1 VFLLFHDV
9 YVSDPRES
17 GFASPAADRYKL
29 TTDRFDRHLSGL
41 ARACP
46 HVAPFSL
53 TFDDGGSSYYTIIA
67 DRLEA
72 LGWRGYC
79 FVPTDF
85 IGRPGFLTRDQIREL
100 DRRGHH
106 IGSHSAS
113 HPSRISACRHD
124 AIVNEWHRSLAS
136 LQDLL
141 GHAVTSASVPGGYF
155 SSSVARAAA
164 TAGVETLFTS
174 EPIRRVSHVGR
185 CAIAGRF
192 VLRASSPPRLS
203 EQLVASA
210 PWSRWSM
217 RAGWTAKKSIKSILG
232 PAYIRFGQLL
242 SSPKPINTTTSPIHH
257 PGE

>member
-29 TTDRFDRHLSGL
+29 TADQFARHLSAL
-41 ARACP
+41 DRVRP
-46 HVAPFSL
+46 HAAPFSL
-53 TFDDGGSSYYTIIA
+53 TFDDGGSSYYTTIA
-67 DRLEA
+67 DRLEE
-72 LGWRGYC
+72 LGWRGSC

-85 IGRPGFLTRDQIREL
+85 IGRPGFLTREQIREL

-113 HPSRISACRHD
+113 HPPRISACRQD
-124 AIVNEWHRSLAS
+124 AILDEWRRSLAT
-136 LQDLL
+136 LQDIL
-141 GHAVTSASVPGGYF
+141 GRAVTSASVPGGYF
-155 SSSVARAAA
+155 SSDVARAAA

-174 EPIRRVSHVGR
+174 EPVTRISHVGR

-192 VLRASSPPRLS
+192 TLRASSSSRQS
-203 EQLVASA
+203 ELLVAPA
-210 PWSRWSM
+210 PWARWSM
-217 RAGWTAKKSIKSILG
+217 WAGWTAKKAIKPILG
-232 PAYIRFGQLL
+232 PAYIRFGALL
-242 SSPKPINTTTSPIHH
+242 SSPKPITNSPIHH